1 MINEGGER
9 LATNTVYS
17 GKRINVTLDTV
28 RTPRGDV
35 IALEMVRHPG
45 AAAVVPLLGPPD
57 SDDPSVLLI
66 RQYRWAAGGTIWEI
80 PAGVLEPGEDPADC
94 ARRELEEEAGATA
107 GSIERLTSIWTTPGF
122 TDEVIHLFV
131 ARDLTPVPTRH
142 QADELI
148 ETAARPVSLI
158 MEMIRNGEI
167 RDGKSIVA
175 LLYLAGFRLGR

>member
-1 MINEGGER
+1 MSQER
-9 LATNTVYS
+9 LATRTVYE
-17 GKRINVTLDTV
+17 GRRINVTLDTV

-35 IALEMVRHPG
+35 IELEMVRHPG
-45 AAAVVPLLGPPD
+45 ACAVVPLLENTDG
-57 SDDPSVLLI
+57 DDPVVLLI

-80 PAGVLEPGEDPADC
+80 PAGVLEPGEDPANC

-107 GSIERLTSIWTTPGF
+107 GSIEKLSSIWTTPGF

-131 ARDLTPVPTRH
+131 AKDLTPVPTRH

-148 ETAARPVSLI
+148 ETAARPLSSVMS
-158 MEMIRNGEI
+158 MIRDGEI

-175 LLYLAGFRLGR
+175 LLYLARFVLGR